1 MYDKFFNKKFGVY
14 AAFFVVIHT
23 RKGISG
29 TFFLFTEYKKY
40 DILSF
45 TVCVRVNERFFVYIV
60 EKRTF
65 THSGVCVS
73 GRIHLE

>member
-1 MYDKFFNKKFGVY
+1 MYDKFLTKSLACTLLFCCHTYKK
-14 AAFFVVIHT
+14 
-23 RKGISG
+23 RDQWN
-29 TFFLFTEYKKY
+29 FFLFTEYKKY

>member
-1 MYDKFFNKKFGVY
+1 MYDKFLTKSLACTLLFLLSYIQEKGSVELFLVY
-14 AAFFVVIHT
+14 RVQ
-23 RKGISG
+23 
-29 TFFLFTEYKKY
+29 KY